1 MSPTQP
7 ETISA
12 AGLHERRR
20 GIAMVVASAVLWS
33 TAGVFVRQAMLGTAA
48 ITLWRSLFA
57 AMTLGALAVVR
68 GGPQR
73 LLAVRHSGWIGVLF
87 IATSIVSG
95 TAYVAALRLTGVAN
109 VMTVY
114 ATLPFVA
121 TAIAF
126 VWIRERVTRRFLIA
140 GGLASGGIMAT
151 AGGATGPG
159 DVLGIVLAFVMTS
172 GFAVQLVAI
181 RRHGRVDV
189 MAFNAWAAA
198 LTVPLL
204 APFVHGPLPGIGQIA
219 WCAAY
224 GALTT
229 GFAYVL
235 ALEGGRRV
243 PPGEVG
249 FISMLDVVLGPL
261 WMWLMFGDTPGP
273 LVLAGGAVV
282 LGSVAWY
289 LWSDRR
295 AA

>member
-1 MSPTQP
+1 MTNPNLSP
-7 ETISA
+7 A
-12 AGLHERRR
+12 ALHERRR

-57 AMTLGALAVVR
+57 ALTLGALTIAR
-68 GGPQR
+68 GGPRR
-73 LLAVRHSGWIGVLF
+73 LLAVRRGGWIAVLF
-87 IATSIVSG
+87 IVTSIVSG
-95 TAYVAALRLTGVAN
+95 TAYVASLRLTSVAN

-121 TAIAF
+121 TGIAF

-140 GGLASGGIMAT
+140 GALASGGIMAM
-151 AGGATGPG
+151 AGGARGAGDWPG
-159 DVLGIVLAFVMTS
+159 IALAFVMTG
-172 GFAVQLVAI
+172 GFALQLVAI

-204 APFVHGPLPGIGQIA
+204 APFVHGPWPSAGQLV

-229 GFAYVL
+229 GIAYVL

-261 WMWLMFGDTPGP
+261 WMWLVFGDTPGP
-273 LVLAGGAVV
+273 WVLAGGGVV
-282 LGSVAWY
+282 LGAVGWY

-295 AA
+295 RA